1 MILVS
6 AIDHVL
12 LIFQT
17 CDVIEL
23 LKNLFVRF
31 SSALPRSRRET
42 VTKQNLKA
50 TKPFWRF
57 DAKLPKLL
65 FP

>member
-6 AIDHVL
+6 PIDHVL

-31 SSALPRSRRET
+31 SSALPPSRRET

-50 TKPFWRF
+50 TKPF
-57 DAKLPKLL
+57 
-65 FP
+65 